1 MKFFTSVAI
10 VSSMVVSSTQG
21 YAFISSSSRTS
32 LHQSPNSNKITTTT
46 TTIPSSTTTSLKMV
60 DQNVLMGAGVAI
72 AGLGAGIGL
81 VAFTE
86 NAGERA
92 KERGAE
98 LSDNMAT
105 KIAGSL
111 MEDVEV
117 SSVSDLGSLTS
128 QLENALK
135 ESGNVDDNKMK
146 EIELT
151 EEEKKRIAEEADDGW

>member
-1 MKFFTSVAI
+1 
-10 VSSMVVSSTQG
+10 
-21 YAFISSSSRTS
+21 
-32 LHQSPNSNKITTTT
+32 
-46 TTIPSSTTTSLKMV
+46 
-60 DQNVLMGAGVAI
+60 MGAGVAI

-86 NAGERA
+86 TQGERA
-92 KERGAE
+92 KERGSE
-98 LSDNMAT
+98 LSESMAT

-135 ESGNVDDNKMK
+135 ESGGVDNDKMK
-146 EIELT
+146 ELELT
-151 EEEKKRIAEEADDGW
+151 EEEKKKIQEEADDGW